1 MSTRKRKAED
11 QRTRT
16 TVLSH
21 QPIPRSK
28 AMTARTT
35 PQPPQSSGY
44 IMQRVY
50 WFMDWLCPPS
60 DTDMTPES
68 NDEGKGFT
76 FKGESELAADGGK
89 VAPADHIQSSSQ
101 RLDGTVTLKRQRTR
115 NTGGRARPKSAGDVN
130 YTNHVPQSGKGQI
143 DFHNAQNDDQRAEI
157 LNAFWEPPAFKFPSA
172 KMASAS
178 KSSKGTPVE
187 ALDESLS
194 GLRLDPA
201 ESPLTPPSS
210 IRHSPQQY
218 ESLTPRTPAS
228 RIPNTPES
236 LPRTSI
242 RPSKSTSNLG
252 QGDCVKTFFDDE
264 RGLQELQIATN
275 KKIELAALK
284 RDKERRELAE
294 KRKAAKQRRLTRQAP
309 LKPLIQTLD
318 TKWNT
323 RVTEVQYSREFS
335 RTLTKSF
342 EGTELRVKDF
352 ATLLGHAAW
361 LNDEIIN
368 TYIEWIVIAAN
379 KAAAVEAE
387 AAGEAVSTVP
397 KFLAHNS
404 FFWNNLRDKGP
415 KSTERLMKRK
425 KAPGTSLLEVDTV
438 FIPINKGAHWTIGL
452 VRPVARTIEYLD
464 SMGGQGADVIQILT
478 GWVKNQLGSQYDEK
492 EWTVP
497 RTPCAYQ
504 SNGYDCGVFLCT
516 NALCVAL
523 GIHPDC
529 YHQRDLKQQRK
540 NIAAVLLN
548 RGFEGDFKWDSEGFL
563 G

>member
-1 MSTRKRKAED
+1 MA
-11 QRTRT
+11 
-16 TVLSH
+16 
-21 QPIPRSK
+21 
-28 AMTARTT
+28 ARTT
-35 PQPPQSSGY
+35 PRPPQSSGY
-44 IMQRVY
+44 IMQRVN
-50 WFMDWLCPPS
+50 WLISLFYPPS

-68 NDEGKGFT
+68 NDEGKEFT
-76 FKGESELAADGGK
+76 FKGEKELVADGGQ
-89 VAPADHIQSSSQ
+89 VGPADHIQSSSQ

-115 NTGGRARPKSAGDVN
+115 QSSGTARPKSDSDVN
-130 YTNHVPQSGKGQI
+130 YTKHVPRSGKGQI
-143 DFHNAQNDDQRAEI
+143 DFRNAQNDEQMVEI
-157 LNAFWEPPAFKFPSA
+157 LNAYWVPPEIGFRSA
-172 KMASAS
+172 KMSS
-178 KSSKGTPVE
+178 VFKSSNGTAVE

-194 GLRLDPA
+194 GLRLDTA

-210 IRHSPQQY
+210 IRYSSRQY
-218 ESLTPRTPAS
+218 ENLTPRAPAS
-228 RIPNTPES
+228 RIPKTPES
-236 LPRTSI
+236 LPRTTI

-252 QGDCVKTFFDDE
+252 QRDCVKSFFDDE
-264 RGLQELQIATN
+264 EGNQELQIATN
-275 KKIELAALK
+275 KKIELVALK
-284 RDKERRELAE
+284 RDRERRELKE
-294 KRKAAKQRRLTRQAP
+294 KLKAAKQRRLTRQAP
-309 LKPLIQTLD
+309 LKPLVQPLD

-323 RVTEVQYSREFS
+323 RVTEVQYSRDFS

-352 ATLLGHAAW
+352 VTLLGHAAW

-387 AAGEAVSTVP
+387 AAGETVSTVP
-397 KFLAHNS
+397 RFLAHNS

-452 VRPVARTIEYLD
+452 VRPVAKTIEYLD

-504 SNGYDCGVFLCT
+504 SNGFDCGVFLCT